1 MSNEDI
7 RIRYGKLQNG
17 SDIRGVAME
26 GMAGQEV
33 NLSSQEVE
41 SICRGFI
48 KWLSHKTGK
57 APEGLVIAI
66 GRDSRLTGPELVQ
79 AGAFAMSREGAT
91 VYDTGLSS
99 TPAMF
104 MSTLFPEIKA
114 DGSIMVTASHLPWN
128 RNGLKFFSCDGG
140 LDKGDIRWILDQA
153 ALLHPDICS
162 HEATPP
168 DVAWAKMDLMT
179 FYAHHLKALIRKE
192 LGQRELPLSGMKIL
206 VDAGNGAGGFYATE
220 VLEPLGADITG
231 SCYLEPDG
239 TFPHHPPNPEDEEA
253 MSHVC
258 NQVIIHQSDLGLIFD
273 TDVDRI
279 GAVDSAGREIARNRI
294 VALASV
300 LAAEKSPG
308 TTIVTDSITSTQL
321 HHFLE
326 THLDLTHHRFQ
337 RGYRNVINEAIRL
350 NQAGIDSQLAIE
362 TSGHAAFKD
371 NYFLDDGAYLAT
383 LIVIKAARLKKE
395 GSSIQSLLSGL
406 MDPAEAMEIRFPIQG
421 EDFASLGD
429 QVLQDLSQW
438 IENLQD
444 SQVQLVVPN
453 YEGVRVNLGESY
465 GNGWFLLRKS
475 LHDPIL
481 PLNMESNQSGGV
493 QQIREFLKP
502 FLGKYDFLNI
512 KDL

>member
-7 RIRYGKLQNG
+7 LIRYGKLQNG

-33 NLSSQEVE
+33 TLSPQEVE
-41 SICRGFI
+41 AICRGFI

-57 APEGLVIAI
+57 TPEGLVIAI

-79 AGAFAMSREGAT
+79 AGASAMSREGAT

-140 LDKGDIRWILDQA
+140 LDKGDIRWILEQG
-153 ALLHPDICS
+153 ALLHKDICS
-162 HEATPP
+162 NGPIQPEA
-168 DVAWAKMDLMT
+168 AWAKMDLMT

-206 VDAGNGAGGFYATE
+206 VDAGNGAAGFYAND
-220 VLEPLGADITG
+220 VLAPLGADITG
-231 SCYLEPDG
+231 SCYLQPDG
-239 TFPHHPPNPEDEEA
+239 RFPNHPPNPEDKKA
-253 MSHVC
+253 MAHISK
-258 NQVIIHQSDLGLIFD
+258 QVLLHQADLGLIFD

-279 GAVDSAGREIARNRI
+279 GAVDSTGKEIARNRI

-308 TTIVTDSITSTQL
+308 STIVTDSITSTQL
-321 HHFLE
+321 HEFLE
-326 THLDLTHHRFQ
+326 KNLSLIHHRFK

-350 NQAGIDSQLAIE
+350 NEAGIHSQLAIE

-383 LIVIKAARLKKE
+383 LIVIKATRLKQE
-395 GSSIQSLLSGL
+395 NSSIESLLSGL
-406 MDPAEAMEIRFPIQG
+406 KDPAEAMEIRIPISG
-421 EDFASLGD
+421 EDFSSQGE
-429 QVLQDLSQW
+429 QVLKDLSHW
-438 IENLQD
+438 IEELQD
-444 SQVQLVVPN
+444 SQVRLVVPN
-453 YEGVRVNLGESY
+453 YEGVRVDLGEAL
-465 GNGWFLLRKS
+465 GKGWFLLRKS

-481 PLNMESNQSGGV
+481 PLNMESDVEGGV
-493 QQIREFLKP
+493 AQIRKFLKP
-502 FLGKYDFLNI
+502 FFLKYSFLDT

>member
-1 MSNEDI
+1 
-7 RIRYGKLQNG
+7 
-17 SDIRGVAME
+17 
-26 GMAGQEV
+26 
-33 NLSSQEVE
+33 
-41 SICRGFI
+41 
-48 KWLSHKTGK
+48 
-57 APEGLVIAI
+57 
-66 GRDSRLTGPELVQ
+66 
-79 AGAFAMSREGAT
+79 
-91 VYDTGLSS
+91 
-99 TPAMF
+99 
-104 MSTLFPEIKA
+104 
-114 DGSIMVTASHLPWN
+114 
-128 RNGLKFFSCDGG
+128 
-140 LDKGDIRWILDQA
+140 
-153 ALLHPDICS
+153 
-162 HEATPP
+162 
-168 DVAWAKMDLMT
+168 
-179 FYAHHLKALIRKE
+179 
-192 LGQRELPLSGMKIL
+192 
-206 VDAGNGAGGFYATE
+206 
-220 VLEPLGADITG
+220 
-231 SCYLEPDG
+231 
-239 TFPHHPPNPEDEEA
+239 

-438 IENLQD
+438 IENLRD